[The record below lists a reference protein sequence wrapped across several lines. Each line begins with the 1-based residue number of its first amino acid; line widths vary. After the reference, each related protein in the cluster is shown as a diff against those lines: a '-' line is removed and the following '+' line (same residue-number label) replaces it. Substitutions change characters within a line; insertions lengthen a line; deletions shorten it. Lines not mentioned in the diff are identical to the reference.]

1 MHFFSTSREQ
11 IVCKPSKKP
20 ALSPL
25 NTPQNTAAR
34 ELLQKH
40 TEKLVG
46 ITAWRFWVRC
56 WNCCHLRPSAASRTS
71 HLASQACAIDTRYPT
86 IPSSLGEGMGCHGC
100 GCTATKRYHP
110 ILQLL
115 CAKETPIQCI
125 LSAHYGHYRIDILEM
140 NEPNWLDVQNCIK
153 KASSMIWIY
162 LKTNC
167 NWLTTNTCMAWR

>member
-1 MHFFSTSREQ
+1 MFITFDFSVDWNALFSTSRKQ

-115 CAKETPIQCI
+115 CAKETPYNAFWVLITAI
-125 LSAHYGHYRIDILEM
+125 TESIFSKWTSRTG
-140 NEPNWLDVQNCIK
+140 
-153 KASSMIWIY
+153 STF
-162 LKTNC
+162 KT
-167 NWLTTNTCMAWR
+167 A